1 MADTCH
7 PDTHDTPPS
16 DASLIPSQG
25 RTRTDAW
32 QQHGPASG
40 PDHSP
45 RVFVVSSPSGS
56 LPSSST
62 SIRAKR
68 IVRAWSWRTTSLQ
81 CWLAGTAFLS
91 LLTYTDVTPRR
102 SRSCRSLAPDKT
114 PNNEER
120 HPLSLAAR
128 WGGVFYY
135 ERLKCFRLPRGYLML
150 HSGSLETRCGVSS
163 LRGGD
168 AL

>member
-1 MADTCH
+1 MSTN
-7 PDTHDTPPS
+7 S
-16 DASLIPSQG
+16 R
-25 RTRTDAW
+25 RT
-32 QQHGPASG
+32 
-40 PDHSP
+40 
-45 RVFVVSSPSGS
+45 
-56 LPSSST
+56 
-62 SIRAKR
+62 
-68 IVRAWSWRTTSLQ
+68 VRAWSWPTTSPPY
-81 CWLAGTAFLS
+81 WLADTVFLS
-91 LLTYTDVTPRR
+91 LLTSTGGTPRR
-102 SRSCRSLAPDKT
+102 SSSCRSLAPDRT